1 MTKAEAKELIKDF
14 VQYTG
19 REVDTYREQII
30 KDYINDSNRT
40 IKFDDDKLVP
50 LKYKVGDK
58 VRVISNSN
66 GNKFEIGEIVTIT
79 QLYEDGNH
87 YKVL

>member
-19 REVDTYREQII
+19 KEVDTYREQII

-40 IKFDDDKLVP
+40 IKFDDDILTKKITFKGNIYDAVDVP
-50 LKYKVGDK
+50 DLTD
-58 VRVISNSN
+58 
-66 GNKFEIGEIVTIT
+66 EIEKPPYN
-79 QLYEDGNH
+79 LYTTDNE
-87 YKVL
+87 